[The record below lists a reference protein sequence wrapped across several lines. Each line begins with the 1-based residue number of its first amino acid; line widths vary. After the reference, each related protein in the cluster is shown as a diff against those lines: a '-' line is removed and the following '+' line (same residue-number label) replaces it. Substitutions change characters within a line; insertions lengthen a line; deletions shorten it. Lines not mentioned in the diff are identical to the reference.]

1 MGMTRRPHAPHRAR
15 RAGLDPPSQW
25 QTVAGGGVAGQDPP
39 CDQTSCSSKALS
51 KARVRSRTDRKSVV
65 WGKSVSVRVRTGG
78 RRISKKNRNTN
89 VDRKKYMWSE
99 MRTSKYI
106 SEQKT

>member
-51 KARVRSRTDRKSVV
+51 TARVRSRTPSLLRMFDTWFLIVPSATPSQLAISLLEKPEALSLRIPVSR
-65 WGKSVSVRVRTGG
+65 SVSGAG
-78 RRISKKNRNTN
+78 R
-89 VDRKKYMWSE
+89 
-99 MRTSKYI
+99 
-106 SEQKT
+106 